1 MKKLLDKNKA
11 IGFWMFIFV
20 LGISISSL
28 NSLIW
33 ADSGRELLFTG
44 GFFTS
49 AIMFL
54 AGYLLMDY
62 YKNNEKTGALK
73 YTGLVIRKLYPALL
87 GGVILAFIIK
97 NAIMGNSLLAVAKAF
112 FDSIWEF
119 LGLSSITFGSLSGTS
134 MLWNEPL
141 WIFSAIIISSY
152 ILYFIVS
159 KKEDLFVFL
168 SIIFILF
175 VYGSSFINAF
185 NIDIGLLR
193 VMATMCLG
201 MILYYIVSYVQNKKL
216 GEVKTMALSIVHIS
230 LIMFI
235 VYNWINGVYLNEITC
250 SVIIYIL
257 IGIVLINKDYISVLY
272 NNFEVGKFFGNISIY
287 YYSAYIA
294 FIAMLAYLYPQMD
307 YYASIIFNILFT
319 TCWSIIMMYFDEYFV
334 RPVIFMKR
342 KRVKK
347 SSAKK

>member
-1 MKKLLDKNKA
+1 MNKLLEKNKA

-20 LGISISSL
+20 LGISINSL

-33 ADSGRELLFTG
+33 ANSGRELLFTG

-62 YKNNEKTGALK
+62 YKSNTKDSALK
-73 YTGLVIRKLYPALL
+73 YTGLVIRKIYPALL
-87 GGVILAFIIK
+87 GGVILAFAIK
-97 NAIMGNSLLAVAKAF
+97 NAIMGNSIPAVAKAF

-141 WIFSAIIISSY
+141 WIFSAIILSSY

-201 MILYYIVSYVQNKKL
+201 MLLYYIVSYVQNRKL

-235 VYNWINGVYLNEITC
+235 VYNWVNGIYLNEVTC
-250 SVIIYIL
+250 SVIVYLL

-287 YYSAYIA
+287 YYAAYIA